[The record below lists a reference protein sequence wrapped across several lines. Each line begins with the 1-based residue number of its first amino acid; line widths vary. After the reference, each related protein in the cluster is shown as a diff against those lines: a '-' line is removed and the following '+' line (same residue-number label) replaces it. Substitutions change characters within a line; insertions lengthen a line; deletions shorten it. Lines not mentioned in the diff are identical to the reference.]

1 MKNGAFLR
9 RNCSGTGKDD
19 DDEIDPFKLNGTMVR
34 CDVRVTCVQSIYI
47 KFTGNSSVRE
57 HFYATLESY
66 TKKAENPFYLGV
78 CLLVRV

>member
-1 MKNGAFLR
+1 
-9 RNCSGTGKDD
+9 
-19 DDEIDPFKLNGTMVR
+19 MVR